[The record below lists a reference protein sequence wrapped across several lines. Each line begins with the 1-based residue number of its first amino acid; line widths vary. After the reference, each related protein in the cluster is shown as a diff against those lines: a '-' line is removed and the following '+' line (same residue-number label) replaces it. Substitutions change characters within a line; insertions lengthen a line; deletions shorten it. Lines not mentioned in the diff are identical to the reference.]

1 MHKYTMYIWLIKLE
15 QINIDILCCQITLLA
30 VVKTR
35 HIFFHLYI
43 FVGYKYKQNL
53 KDTIVDLNGLHILNL
68 ATFVCLMDFEYNRCV
83 RWAVAD
89 GWC

>member
-1 MHKYTMYIWLIKLE
+1 M
-15 QINIDILCCQITLLA
+15 N
-30 VVKTR
+30 
-35 HIFFHLYI
+35 HLYI
-43 FVGYKYKQNL
+43 FIGCKYKQNL